1 MDDTIEKPLNYIKS
15 VAKNGNEPVITFY
28 LKEVDYATLEIYQE
42 NCSSDPDPIWIISVK
57 SNSVDIAHL
66 ESNKH
71 RVGLSTIE
79 EDDQYLKKD
88 SCE

>member
-1 MDDTIEKPLNYIKS
+1 MDDTIEKSLNYIKS
-15 VAKNGNEPVITFY
+15 VAKNGNEPIITFY
-28 LKEVDYATLEIYQE
+28 LKEVDHATLEIYQE

-57 SNSVDIAHL
+57 SNDVDIAYL

-88 SCE
+88 SWE